1 MKYTFTSVLKEIPK
15 QNRTKDADQE
25 QYLHEARNNANL
37 TYSDIVHLR
46 KIHKLTSKHVTGSDV
61 VSLNNSEQMKYEN
74 SKAFT
79 KTRRQD
85 KSIILGPNVNLTY
98 LDIVH
103 FRKFH
108 ELTSEHVTGNYV
120 VSLNSS
126 EQMKYENSQAAFLF
140 KAFKKTRSQE
150 KNIIL
155 EDFMKMVNIYRE
167 IRSSSLCDYNPL
179 GLVARKP
186 VFGVSDKV
194 RFKPAC
200 SATETS

>member
-37 TYSDIVHLR
+37 TYSDIVH
-46 KIHKLTSKHVTGSDV
+46 
-61 VSLNNSEQMKYEN
+61 
-74 SKAFT
+74 
-79 KTRRQD
+79 
-85 KSIILGPNVNLTY
+85 
-98 LDIVH
+98 

-108 ELTSEHVTGNYV
+108 ELTSRHVTGNYV

-126 EQMKYENSQAAFLF
+126 EQMKYENSQAAFLL
-140 KAFKKTRSQE
+140 KAFIITRSQE

-167 IRSSSLCDYNPL
+167 IRSSSLCDDNPL

>member
-25 QYLHEARNNANL
+25 ARNNVNL
-37 TYSDIVHLR
+37 TNSDIVHLR
-46 KIHKLTSKHVTGSDV
+46 KIHDLTSK
-61 VSLNNSEQMKYEN
+61 
-74 SKAFT
+74 
-79 KTRRQD
+79 
-85 KSIILGPNVNLTY
+85 
-98 LDIVH
+98 
-103 FRKFH
+103 
-108 ELTSEHVTGNYV
+108 HVTGNYV

-126 EQMKYENSQAAFLF
+126 EQMKYENSQAAFLL
-140 KAFKKTRSQE
+140 KAFMKTRSQE

-167 IRSSSLCDYNPL
+167 IRSSSLCDDNPL